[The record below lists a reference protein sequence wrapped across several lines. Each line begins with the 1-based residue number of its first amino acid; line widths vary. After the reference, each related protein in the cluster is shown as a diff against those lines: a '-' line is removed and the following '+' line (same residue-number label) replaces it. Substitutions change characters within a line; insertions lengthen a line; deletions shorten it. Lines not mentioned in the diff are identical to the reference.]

1 MIELG
6 QHAGFIIG
14 AYAGVF
20 LGVAA
25 LIGWTVFDSRHMSRR
40 LAALGDK
47 RR

>member
-6 QHAGFIIG
+6 QHAGFIVG
-14 AYAGVF
+14 AYCGVF

-25 LIGWTVFDSRHMSRR
+25 LIGWTIFNSRR
-40 LAALGDK
+40 TAARLVELGDQ

>member
-20 LGVAA
+20 AGVAA
-25 LIGWTVFDSRHMSRR
+25 LIGWTAIDSRRTAAR
-40 LAALGDK
+40 LKELGD
-47 RR
+47 RRD